1 MTLAN
6 LNKTVVIQ
14 LADAGVYDIVTEF
27 DVRNEHFS
35 SSCPTCGSF
44 DFDMRIATAS
54 IISTDGVEEV
64 TFVYEQDR
72 NSDSV
77 YEEMLPTQ
85 ADLMRLLLNADTL
98 EMLKSKTL
106 QEFTSWL
113 EYELLG
119 IYAQNEK
126 RVIEPWQ

>member
-1 MTLAN
+1 MAN

-35 SSCPTCGSF
+35 SGCPTCGSF

-54 IISTDGVEEV
+54 IVSTEGVKEV

-72 NSDSV
+72 YSNKV
-77 YEEMLPTQ
+77 YEETLPTQ
-85 ADLMRLLLNADTL
+85 ADLMRLLLNSETL
-98 EMLKSKTL
+98 EMLKGKTL
-106 QEFTSWL
+106 EEFTSWL
-113 EYELLG
+113 EDELLG
-119 IYAQNEK
+119 IYEQNEK
-126 RVIEPWQ
+126 RVIESWQ